1 MPNTRYQQSYTNSCG
16 AVALMCAAKELG
28 IDTLP
33 AVPPWDPNTPIP
45 SPSCESQIFQ
55 YTGTGGPTVA
65 VGNRGYSMPAKLAIV
80 ARTLG
85 LKNPTIYMRPGF
97 YATMLATFYDS
108 AIRDANESGLPIVNQ
123 APPQLQPW
131 QRALKVMAVMKVV
144 GLHWVMERPDGSYMD
159 PGDGQDF
166 ASFDALK
173 APFLKSYADTGITL
187 VVDSEWSNFGPLF

>member
-1 MPNTRYQQSYTNSCG
+1 MPNTRYMQSYTNSCG

-28 IDTLP
+28 IDNLP
-33 AVPPWDPNTPIP
+33 AIPPWDPTTPIP
-45 SPSCESQIFQ
+45 SPACERLIFQ
-55 YTGTGGPTVA
+55 FTGTGEPTLA

-97 YATMLATFYDS
+97 YATMLSTFYES
-108 AIRDANESGLPIVNQ
+108 AIKDAENSGLAIINQ
-123 APPQLQPW
+123 VVPPLQQW

-144 GLHWVMERPDGSYMD
+144 GLHWVMERPDGSFMD

-166 ASFDALK
+166 ANFAALK

-187 VVDSEWSNFGPLF
+187 VLDSEWSNFGPLF